1 MNDDFSILE
10 KKINYS
16 FKDKT
21 LLKIALTHKTYAFEA
36 DEQIDYNER
45 LEFLGDSILNFTVSK
60 ELYKKNKYFSEG
72 ELTRRRA
79 QLVNNSLLAKKALTF
94 DIGSFLI
101 LGKGATL
108 QNVEK
113 NNRNLA
119 NTLEAIIGAI
129 YIDSNMRTVESF
141 ILKTLL
147 KMR

>member
-10 KKINYS
+10 KNINYS
-16 FKDKT
+16 FKDKK

-36 DEQIDYNER
+36 DEPIDYNER

-119 NTLEAIIGAI
+119 NTLEAIIGYFFQGLKNHHSCLI
-129 YIDSNMRTVESF
+129 ISIF
-141 ILKTLL
+141 I
-147 KMR
+147 

>member
-36 DEQIDYNER
+36 DEPIDYNER

-60 ELYKKNKYFSEG
+60 ELYKKNKYFFEG
-72 ELTRRRA
+72 ELTRRRS

>member
-36 DEQIDYNER
+36 DEPIDYNER

-119 NTLEAIIGAI
+119 NTLESIIGAI

-141 ILKTLL
+141 IIKTLL